1 MIHTMNQYKIKREL
15 HFVNFQSNHI
25 KRELSPLIF
34 VKIKKIEE
42 IKVPI

>member
-15 HFVNFQSNHI
+15 HFVNFQPHQEGI
-25 KRELSPLIF
+25 SPLIF